1 MNSRAGNGLPRKTG
15 TGALREIFFLERER
29 YRKGEEDSFHGGR
42 DRDSELGGK
51 KVFLLIWEEEK
62 IQEAE

>member
-1 MNSRAGNGLPRKTG
+1 MACQRDF
-15 TGALREIFFLERER
+15 FFLERER
-29 YRKGEEDSFHGGR
+29 YRKGEEGSFHGGR